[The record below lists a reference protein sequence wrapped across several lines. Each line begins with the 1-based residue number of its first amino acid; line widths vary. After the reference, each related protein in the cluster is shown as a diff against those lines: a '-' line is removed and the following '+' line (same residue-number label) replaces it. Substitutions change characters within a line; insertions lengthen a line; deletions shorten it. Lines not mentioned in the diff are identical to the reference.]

1 MSDNGDSQV
10 DTTLID
16 EMLKLT
22 PTERIR
28 QNDRV
33 LRMIEELRDA
43 FARNTD
49 RSPRR

>member
-1 MSDNGDSQV
+1 MAEREDV
-10 DTTLID
+10 DETLIV

-33 LRMIEELRDA
+33 QRMIEELRDA
-43 FARNTD
+43 VARNAD
-49 RSPRR
+49 RPPRR